1 MQVGVVGRLATSIS
15 PPPQT
20 RKEHP
25 NMIEFYVLA
34 VVVILAFVCV
44 LRAIKLALIAT
55 RKREM

>member
-1 MQVGVVGRLATSIS
+1 
-15 PPPQT
+15 
-20 RKEHP
+20 
-25 NMIEFYVLA
+25 MIEFYVLA